1 MKTEKIIIDNLKCGG
16 CANSI
21 KKALNQIVGVLS
33 VDVNENT
40 KTVFINHEGQI
51 PRGVFVEKL
60 TKLGYPAA
68 GTTTSMQKA
77 KSYVSCA
84 IGRLG

>member
-1 MKTEKIIIDNLKCGG
+1 MKTEKIVIDNLKCGG

-40 KTVFINHEGQI
+40 NTVFIDHEGQI
-51 PRGVFVEKL
+51 PKGVFLEKL
-60 TKLGYPAA
+60 AKLGYPAA
-68 GTTTSMQKA
+68 GTTTRFQTA

>member
-33 VDVNENT
+33 VEVDEETNT
-40 KTVFINHEGQI
+40 IFIDHEGQI
-51 PRGVFVEKL
+51 AKEVFIIKL
-60 TKLGYPAA
+60 AKLGYPEA
-68 GTTTSMQKA
+68 GTTTKLQTA
-77 KSYVSCA
+77 KSYLSCV
-84 IGRLG
+84 IGRMH

>member
-1 MKTEKIIIDNLKCGG
+1 MKTEKIIVDNLKCGG

-21 KKALNQIVGVLS
+21 KKVLNQIIGVLS
-33 VDVNENT
+33 VDVIEATNT
-40 KTVFINHEGQI
+40 IFIDHEGQI
-51 PRGVFVEKL
+51 PRGVFLEKL
-60 TKLGYPAA
+60 EKLGYPEE
-68 GTTTSMQKA
+68 GTSNTFQKA